1 MKMSKTNNKI
11 SITVKFFADF
21 RKFGPDKAIITIPKG
36 SRIQDIIEKYK
47 IPETNS
53 NKIILVNG
61 FPHKKPE
68 YVVKDGDIIAIFP
81 PIAGG

>member
-1 MKMSKTNNKI
+1 MSKTEENI

-36 SRIQDIIEKYK
+36 SRIQDIIEKYQ
-47 IPETNS
+47 IPKTNS
-53 NKIILVNG
+53 KRIILVNG
-61 FPHKKPE
+61 LPHKKE
-68 YVVKDGDIIAIFP
+68 DYEVKKGDTVAIFP